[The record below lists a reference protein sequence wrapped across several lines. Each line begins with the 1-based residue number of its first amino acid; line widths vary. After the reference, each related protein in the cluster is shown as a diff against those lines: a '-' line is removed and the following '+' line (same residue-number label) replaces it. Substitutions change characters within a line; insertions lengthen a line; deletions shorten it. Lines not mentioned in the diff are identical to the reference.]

1 MHNRR
6 VGPSSVQTQMNGET
20 NMASYSDVS
29 DVEEGREEITMDS
42 VTDVNDEDAEGNVYA
57 SSL

>member
-6 VGPSSVQTQMNGET
+6 VGPSSVQKTQMNGET
-20 NMASYSDVS
+20 NMASYSDV
-29 DVEEGREEITMDS
+29 EEGHEEITMDS
-42 VTDVNDEDAEGNVYA
+42 VGDVNDEDAEGNVYA

>member
-6 VGPSSVQTQMNGET
+6 VGPSLVQTQMNGET
-20 NMASYSDVS
+20 NMASYSDV
-29 DVEEGREEITMDS
+29 EEGREEITVDS